1 MRLQVPCR
9 IVCVLQVLC
18 IIVSEITSNGSNVGG
33 DYKYYI

>member
-1 MRLQVPCR
+1 MRLKYHVGLFV
-9 IVCVLQVLC
+9 ILQVLC